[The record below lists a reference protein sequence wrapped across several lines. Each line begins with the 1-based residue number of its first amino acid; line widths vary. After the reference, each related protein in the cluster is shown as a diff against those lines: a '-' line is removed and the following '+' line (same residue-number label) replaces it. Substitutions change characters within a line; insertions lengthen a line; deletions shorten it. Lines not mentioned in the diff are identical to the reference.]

1 MPTTDQTAVGE
12 ALAAILD
19 PHTEKTLGDSEAVTS
34 VEAAEDSVRVQ
45 LTLGYPAEGWRAE
58 LVRKVKETLAPVTG
72 SAAIQVE
79 IDWQVQ
85 AQVVQQGLT
94 RFDNIKN
101 IIAVASGKGGV
112 GKSTTAV
119 NLALALAAEG
129 ATVGVLD
136 ADIYGPSTPQML
148 GLKGQ
153 PESPDGK
160 SMEPLRAQGIQV
172 MSIGFLVGDDQPMV
186 WRGPMA
192 TSALQQLLTQT
203 LWNKID
209 YLVVDL
215 PPGTGDIQLTLA
227 QRVPV
232 SGSVIVTT
240 PQDLALLDVRK
251 AIKMFQQV
259 RVPILGLVE
268 NMSGYVCPNCGSET
282 DLFGSG
288 GGAKLEQEYGLP
300 LLVRIPLDPG
310 IREQTDGGHPPV
322 SADASG
328 DIASRYR
335 LLARKVAG
343 RLSLQGR
350 DYSAVFPKIVIEKA

>member
-1 MPTTDQTAVGE
+1 MLTPYQTAIGD
-12 ALAAILD
+12 ALSAILD
-19 PHTEKTLGDSEAVTS
+19 PHTGKTLGDSEAVTS
-34 VEAAEDSVRVQ
+34 VEPSADSVKIQ
-45 LTLGYPAEGWRAE
+45 LRLGYPAEGWRNGLIEEIRQA
-58 LVRKVKETLAPVTG
+58 LATIAG
-72 SAAIQVE
+72 SAAIEVR
-79 IDWQVQ
+79 IDWQIQ

-129 ATVGVLD
+129 AAVGLLD

-148 GLKGQ
+148 GVKGQ

-160 SMEPLRAQGIQV
+160 SLEPLRAQGIQI

-192 TSALQQLLTQT
+192 TGALQQLLTQT
-203 LWNKID
+203 RWEKVD

-232 SGSVIVTT
+232 SGAVIVTT

-251 AIKMFQQV
+251 AIRMFQQV
-259 RVPILGLVE
+259 RVPMLGLVE
-268 NMSGYVCPNCGSET
+268 NMSGYVCPDCGSEAE
-282 DLFGSG
+282 LFGSG
-288 GGAKLEQEYGLP
+288 GGSKLEQEYDMP
-300 LLVRIPLDPG
+300 LLVKIPLDLS
-310 IREQTDGGHPPV
+310 IREQTDSGHPPV
-322 SADASG
+322 SADAG
-328 DIASRYR
+328 GEVASRYR
-335 LLARKVAG
+335 LLARRAAA
-343 RLSLQGR
+343 RLSLRGR

>member
-1 MPTTDQTAVGE
+1 MSTPDQAAIGE

-19 PHTEKTLGDSEAVTS
+19 PNTGKTLGDSEAVTS
-34 VEAAEDSVRVQ
+34 VEASADSVKIK
-45 LTLGYPAEGWRAE
+45 LTLGYPAEGWRSGLAE
-58 LVRKVKETLAPVTG
+58 EARKALAPVVG
-72 SAAIQVE
+72 SVAIEVE
-79 IDWQVQ
+79 IDWQIQ

-94 RFDNIKN
+94 RFGNIKN

-129 ATVGVLD
+129 ATVGLLD
-136 ADIYGPSTPQML
+136 ADIYGPSTPHML

-160 SMEPLRAQGIQV
+160 SLEPLMAQGIQI

-192 TSALQQLLTQT
+192 TGALQQLLTQT
-203 LWNKID
+203 RWKEVD
-209 YLVVDL
+209 YLVIDL

-259 RVPILGLVE
+259 RVPMLGVVE
-268 NMSGYVCPNCGSET
+268 NMSGYVCPNCGSEV

-288 GGAKLEQEYGLP
+288 GGAKIEREFDMP
-300 LLVRIPLDPG
+300 LLARIPLDLR
-310 IREQTDGGHPPV
+310 IREQTDSGHPPV
-322 SADASG
+322 SADAG
-328 DIASRYR
+328 GEIASCYR

-343 RLSLQGR
+343 RLSLRGR

>member
-1 MPTTDQTAVGE
+1 MPTPDQTAIGD

-19 PHTEKTLGDSEAVTS
+19 PHTEKTLGASEAVTS
-34 VEAAEDSVRVQ
+34 IEASADLVKIQ
-45 LTLGYPAEGWRAE
+45 LTLSYPAEGWRAE
-58 LVRKVKETLAPVTG
+58 LVEEAKKALAPVAG

-79 IDWQVQ
+79 IGWQVQ

-129 ATVGVLD
+129 ATVGLLD

-148 GLKGQ
+148 GVKGH
-153 PESPDGK
+153 PESLDGK
-160 SMEPLRAQGIQV
+160 SLEPLMAQGIQI

-192 TSALQQLLTQT
+192 TGALQQLLTQT
-203 LWNKID
+203 LWKNVD

-259 RVPILGLVE
+259 RVPMLGVVE
-268 NMSGYVCPNCGSET
+268 NMSGYVCPNCGSEAE
-282 DLFGSG
+282 LFGSG
-288 GGAKLEQEYGLP
+288 GGAKLEQEYNMP
-300 LLVRIPLDPG
+300 LLAQIPLDLS
-310 IREQTDGGHPPV
+310 IREQTDGGRPPV
-322 SADASG
+322 LAAAG
-328 DIASRYR
+328 GEIASRYR

-343 RLSLQGR
+343 RLSLHGR
-350 DYSAVFPKIVIEKA
+350 DYSALFPKIVIEKA